1 MQSTTCGMNPISLR
15 DVQTELSVGVSPE
28 RKHRES
34 YGIATDLNI
43 EAISEVSEQP
53 PRSSNVASIGP
64 HSIKIPESLY
74 VTVIVAK
81 ELVICLMV
89 TPCLNKESW
98 KLSCLTY
105 GELTSWDLSHHHTQ
119 TLIFWWQLTMYQNG
133 LRLLPHPPMILKQ
146 CWSSSRNISLAGLV
160 SLEC

>member
-1 MQSTTCGMNPISLR
+1 MQSTTCGMSPISLR

-34 YGIATDLNI
+34 YGIAMDLNM
-43 EAISEVSEQP
+43 EVISEVSEQP

-64 HSIKIPESLY
+64 HSIKIPEHLCL
-74 VTVIVAK
+74 TVIAARDQAT
-81 ELVICLMV
+81 CLTVM
-89 TPCLNKESW
+89 PCLNKESW
-98 KLSCLTY
+98 RLSCLMY
-105 GELTSWDLSHHHTQ
+105 GALTSWDLSHHHTQ

-133 LRLLPHPPMILKQ
+133 LRLSPHPPMILKQ
-146 CWSSSRNISLAGLV
+146 CWSSSRNLSLAGLV

>member
-1 MQSTTCGMNPISLR
+1 MNPISLR

-34 YGIATDLNI
+34 YGIAMDHNM

-74 VTVIVAK
+74 VIVTVAK
-81 ELVICLMV
+81 ELVTCLMV
-89 TPCLNKESW
+89 TPCLNKGSW
-98 KLSCLTY
+98 K
-105 GELTSWDLSHHHTQ
+105 
-119 TLIFWWQLTMYQNG
+119 
-133 LRLLPHPPMILKQ
+133 
-146 CWSSSRNISLAGLV
+146 
-160 SLEC
+160 

>member
-34 YGIATDLNI
+34 YGIATDLNM

-74 VTVIVAK
+74 VIVTVAK

-146 CWSSSRNISLAGLV
+146 CWSSSRNISSAGLE
-160 SLEC
+160 SLEY